1 MAIPFTHYIAGI
13 RSGIY
18 PAFPRPTFSKS
29 NSLQDIFYEE
39 YQREY
44 ARKLVRGPSSN
55 RTKSEFRIPS
65 FLPYFPTGL
74 PSFPSTTQLD
84 ITQISNQIPRL
95 NSDDVF
101 GLVEELCHECG
112 VFKEVQI
119 HFDRSRAGQI
129 RQNHASCAT
138 GNIQSKSHEI
148 VLSNPVLQ
156 RDMSRNLLKPRIAK
170 WTFGYAGILVFPMS
184 CESTKITI
192 CMGEDTN
199 RSVTILQTED
209 STIKMNDSVLTFYNW
224 LKASLERPWW
234 NALLEEDIDSFTYL
248 AGNKT
253 WFFLKL
259 FDGHHESQKCYFVM
273 LIKYQANYFPGM
285 ADIL

>member
-1 MAIPFTHYIAGI
+1 MSKPNWCCNMCGDHFSRRFSANRHMRLRHRGAGMAIPFTHYIAGI

-101 GLVEELCHECG
+101 GLVEELCHE
-112 VFKEVQI
+112 FAE
-119 HFDRSRAGQI
+119 FSRRSRFILIGVVLDKFARI
-129 RQNHASCAT
+129 MLRVRQV
-138 GNIQSKSHEI
+138 I
-148 VLSNPVLQ
+148 SNP
-156 RDMSRNLLKPRIAK
+156 
-170 WTFGYAGILVFPMS
+170 
-184 CESTKITI
+184 
-192 CMGEDTN
+192 N
-199 RSVTILQTED
+199 RMRL
-209 STIKMNDSVLTFYNW
+209 Y
-224 LKASLERPWW
+224 
-234 NALLEEDIDSFTYL
+234 
-248 AGNKT
+248 
-253 WFFLKL
+253 
-259 FDGHHESQKCYFVM
+259 
-273 LIKYQANYFPGM
+273 
-285 ADIL
+285 